1 MIIFLVLAVF
11 VGLAIWAIVK
21 STKAM
26 GNTKIILDANGFKQ
40 AGIEVTFSSGNLK
53 IKSHNYH
60 VNQVTGLSTEPFT
73 SSHKH
78 GASRAYRAIIQVD
91 DFAKP
96 IHKVDFMSRKKA
108 EEFVQRFSVALRKA
122 GGPSFN

>member
-1 MIIFLVLAVF
+1 MIIFLILAVF
-11 VGLAIWAIVK
+11 VGLAIWAIFK
-21 STKAM
+21 SIKAM

-40 AGIEVTFSSGNLK
+40 AGVEVTFSSGDLK

-60 VNQVTGLSTEPFT
+60 VNQVTGLKTEAYTP
-73 SSHKH
+73 
-78 GASRAYRAIIQVD
+78 GSRAYRAIIQVD

-122 GGPSFN
+122 GGPSFI